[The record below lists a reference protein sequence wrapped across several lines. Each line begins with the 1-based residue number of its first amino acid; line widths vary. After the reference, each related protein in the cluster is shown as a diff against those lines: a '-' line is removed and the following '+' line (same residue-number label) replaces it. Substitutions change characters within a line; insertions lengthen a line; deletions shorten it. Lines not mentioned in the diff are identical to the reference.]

1 MALQVLIATFATAGP
16 VFDTN
21 TPLSFFTNVASRLLS
36 SELNVNLSRMEV
48 YPTNQYTPAV
58 HRLLQ
63 VSANIL
69 DAQNT
74 NFFPS
79 IFRPLFSK
87 DASNHLFIIGY
98 EPVTNVSG
106 ASDPQLAS
114 AVSCGYLLAQ
124 LSRGQRNLLADRFGP
139 VNVYGVPW
147 IIGAKKEL
155 PNFNQLSL
163 LTAATVVR
171 KLEHDPHHFES
182 QNGHLYDESGIHR
195 LGDEPSWEV
204 TFWNSYSNA
213 ITSAQYN
220 GQPIQVVVSDTIAN
234 VHDQSVVWDSQNWGH
249 AQRIF
254 IQTSSSILGRA
265 RAGEATGRHRSPK
278 RRNRIRLFH
287 LTGHSFTKVR
297 WSIITHPQL

>member
-63 VSANIL
+63 VTANIL

-74 NFFPS
+74 NFYPS

-87 DASNHLFIIGY
+87 DASNNIFIIGF

-106 ASDPQLAS
+106 ASDPQLAPPYDV
-114 AVSCGYLLAQ
+114 AMLPNFPGAT
-124 LSRGQRNLLADRFGP
+124 NLLADRFGP
-139 VNVYGVPW
+139 VNIYGVPW
-147 IIGAKKEL
+147 VVGAKKGL

-171 KLEHDPHHFES
+171 KLELSRSSLNPQTATYATNQAYIIWVTNE
-182 QNGHLYDESGIHR
+182 
-195 LGDEPSWEV
+195 LGV

-220 GQPIQVVVSDTIAN
+220 GQPIQVVVSDDVQMSMTN
-234 VHDQSVVWDSQNWGH
+234 QWYGFQNWGLRSNFYTNIFLDTWPG
-249 AQRIF
+249 AGGGARVPRIDAG
-254 IQTSSSILGRA
+254 QSDRDDDRPDEVHRPRCEHRASSERGDPR
-265 RAGEATGRHRSPK
+265 
-278 RRNRIRLFH
+278 
-287 LTGHSFTKVR
+287 
-297 WSIITHPQL
+297 Q